1 VPVPAKAGPV
11 SPSSPRLSLE
21 NTMTAQPTGTPG
33 LSPTSGGR
41 GGSAPAELHR
51 PLSSTEVVRLAVA
64 MLRQGLDMADDGQTL
79 VGHGDIRNG
88 IKLLEQLD
96 LDHRR
101 PMPETTDRA
110 LKTAT
115 DYFRTRGTIEAALAF
130 AALHGMVI
138 AELDT
143 LTLGQQE
150 QFARRMSELVRAYRA
165 QPRSGR

>member
-1 VPVPAKAGPV
+1 
-11 SPSSPRLSLE
+11 
-21 NTMTAQPTGTPG
+21 MTAG
-33 LSPTSGGR
+33 LSPTSGGF
-41 GGSAPAELHR
+41 GGSAPDHSAR
-51 PLSSTEVVRLAVA
+51 SLSSCAVVRMAIA
-64 MLRQGLDMADDGQTL
+64 MLRQGLDMADEGQTL

-88 IKLLEQLD
+88 IKMLEQLD
-96 LDHRR
+96 LDPRW

-130 AALHGMVI
+130 GALHGMVI

-150 QFARRMSELVRAYRA
+150 QFARRMAELVRAYRA

>member
-1 VPVPAKAGPV
+1 MTEHSAG
-11 SPSSPRLSLE
+11 
-21 NTMTAQPTGTPG
+21 TAGH
-33 LSPTSGGR
+33 LPTSGGR

-88 IKLLEQLD
+88 IKMLEQLD
-96 LDHRR
+96 LDPRR

-110 LKTAT
+110 LRTAT

-130 AALHGMVI
+130 GALHGMVI

-150 QFARRMSELVRAYRA
+150 QFARRMAELVRAYRS
-165 QPRSGR
+165 QPRSSR

>member
-1 VPVPAKAGPV
+1 MTAHPAGPAGH
-11 SPSSPRLSLE
+11 L
-21 NTMTAQPTGTPG
+21 
-33 LSPTSGGR
+33 PTSGGR
-41 GGSAPAELHR
+41 GGSAPAELHG

-88 IKLLEQLD
+88 IKMLEQLD
-96 LDHRR
+96 LDPRR

-115 DYFRTRGTIEAALAF
+115 DYFRTRGTIEAAQAF
-130 AALHGMVI
+130 AALHFMVI
-138 AELDT
+138 SELDT

-150 QFARRMSELVRAYRA
+150 QFARRMAELVRAYRA

>member
-1 VPVPAKAGPV
+1 
-11 SPSSPRLSLE
+11 
-21 NTMTAQPTGTPG
+21 MTAQPTGTPG

-51 PLSSTEVVRLAVA
+51 PLSSPAELHRPLSSTEVVRLAVA
-64 MLRQGLDMADDGQTL
+64 MLRHGLDMADEGQTL

-88 IKLLEQLD
+88 IKMLEQLD
-96 LDHRR
+96 LDPLR

-130 AALHGMVI
+130 GALHGMVI

-150 QFARRMSELVRAYRA
+150 QFARRMAELVRAYRA

>member
-1 VPVPAKAGPV
+1 
-11 SPSSPRLSLE
+11 
-21 NTMTAQPTGTPG
+21 MTAQPTGTPG

-41 GGSAPAELHR
+41 GGSAPAELAPGGGPR

-88 IKLLEQLD
+88 IKMLEQLD
-96 LDHRR
+96 LDPRR

-110 LKTAT
+110 LRTAT

-130 AALHGMVI
+130 GALHGMVI

-150 QFARRMSELVRAYRA
+150 QFARRMAELVRAYRS

>member
-1 VPVPAKAGPV
+1 
-11 SPSSPRLSLE
+11 
-21 NTMTAQPTGTPG
+21 MTAHPAGAAG
-33 LSPTSGGR
+33 HLPTSGGC
-41 GGSAPAELHR
+41 GGGAPLELPQ
-51 PLSSTEVVRLAVA
+51 PLSSTRVVRLAVA
-64 MLRQGLDMADDGQTL
+64 MLRQGLEIADNGQTL

-96 LDHRR
+96 LDPRR

-150 QFARRMSELVRAYRA
+150 QFARRMAELVRAYRA

>member
-1 VPVPAKAGPV
+1 MTDHSSGAAGH
-11 SPSSPRLSLE
+11 L
-21 NTMTAQPTGTPG
+21 
-33 LSPTSGGR
+33 PTSGGR
-41 GGSAPAELHR
+41 GGSAPVELHR
-51 PLSSTEVVRLAVA
+51 PLSSTRVVRLAVA
-64 MLRQGLDMADDGQTL
+64 MLRQGLDIADDGQTL

-96 LDHRR
+96 LDPCR

-115 DYFRTRGTIEAALAF
+115 DYFRTRGTIEAAQAF
-130 AALHGMVI
+130 AALHFMVI
-138 AELDT
+138 SELDT

-150 QFARRMSELVRAYRA
+150 EFARRMAELVRAYRA

>member
-1 VPVPAKAGPV
+1 
-11 SPSSPRLSLE
+11 
-21 NTMTAQPTGTPG
+21 MTAHPAGAAG
-33 LSPTSGGR
+33 HLPTSGGL

-51 PLSSTEVVRLAVA
+51 PLSSTEVVRLAVG
-64 MLRQGLDMADDGQTL
+64 MLRQGLEMADDGQTL
-79 VGHGDIRNG
+79 KGHGDIRNG

-96 LDHRR
+96 LDPRR

-115 DYFRTRGTIEAALAF
+115 DYFRTRGTIEAAQAF
-130 AALHGMVI
+130 AALHFMVI
-138 AELDT
+138 SELDT

-150 QFARRMSELVRAYRA
+150 QFARRMAELVRAYRA

>member
-1 VPVPAKAGPV
+1 
-11 SPSSPRLSLE
+11 
-21 NTMTAQPTGTPG
+21 MTAG
-33 LSPTSGGR
+33 LSPTSGGF
-41 GGSAPAELHR
+41 GGSAPDHSAR
-51 PLSSTEVVRLAVA
+51 ALSSCAVVRMALA
-64 MLRQGLDMADDGQTL
+64 MLRQGLQMADDGQTL

-88 IKLLEQLD
+88 IKMLEQLD
-96 LDHRR
+96 LDPRR

-130 AALHGMVI
+130 GALHGMVI

-150 QFARRMSELVRAYRA
+150 QFCRRMAELVRAYRA

>member
-1 VPVPAKAGPV
+1 
-11 SPSSPRLSLE
+11 
-21 NTMTAQPTGTPG
+21 MTAQPTGTPG

-41 GGSAPAELHR
+41 GGSAPAELYR

-64 MLRQGLDMADDGQTL
+64 MLRHGLDMADEGQTL

-88 IKLLEQLD
+88 IKMLEQLD
-96 LDHRR
+96 LDPRR

-150 QFARRMSELVRAYRA
+150 QFARRMAELVRAYRA

>member
-1 VPVPAKAGPV
+1 
-11 SPSSPRLSLE
+11 
-21 NTMTAQPTGTPG
+21 MTAG
-33 LSPTSGGR
+33 LSPTSGGS
-41 GGSAPAELHR
+41 GGSAPDHSSR
-51 PLSSTEVVRLAVA
+51 TLSSCTVVRMAIA

-88 IKLLEQLD
+88 IKMLEQLD
-96 LDHRR
+96 LDPRR
-101 PMPETTDRA
+101 AMPETTDRA

-150 QFARRMSELVRAYRA
+150 QFARRMAELVRAYRA

>member
-1 VPVPAKAGPV
+1 MTAHPAGPAGH
-11 SPSSPRLSLE
+11 L
-21 NTMTAQPTGTPG
+21 
-33 LSPTSGGR
+33 PTSGGR

-88 IKLLEQLD
+88 IKMLEQLD
-96 LDHRR
+96 LDPRR

-150 QFARRMSELVRAYRA
+150 QFARRMAELVRAYRA
-165 QPRSGR
+165 QPRSSR